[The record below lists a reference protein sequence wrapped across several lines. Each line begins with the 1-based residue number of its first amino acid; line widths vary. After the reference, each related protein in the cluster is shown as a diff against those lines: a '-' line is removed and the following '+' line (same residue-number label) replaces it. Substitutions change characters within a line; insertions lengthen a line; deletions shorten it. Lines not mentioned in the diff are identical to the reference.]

1 MSVFSRTL
9 AGVLIAGLSGPA
21 TAHQSFIVLDGGHP
35 SRASAEE
42 LVCPGPDKELRCPGY
57 QRRISYITCDGYFC
71 YETAQPVGG
80 GPAPQHALNVASVAT
95 NQIASSVQPA
105 DAQYRIFFAQTLGLP
120 GVERWVPLVDWL
132 LQDQQ
137 GLSRA
142 QRLGVR
148 AINMSMGDATVSCG
162 TPVYSAALANL
173 ASKGVRLFNATGNT
187 SANGF
192 SRGSQPF
199 PNGFYFLSGQNM
211 CNNHVVSVGMTSFLQ
226 ECIDSSGILQTDQDG
241 GRCTHYPVFYKAAH
255 AANTSFIANG
265 CLSETQCGLHEQEI
279 GTSFASPRVAGAVVA
294 ALLRNPLA
302 TTDTAVNR
310 LDTVAEV
317 GTYLVST
324 APTSNP
330 HHGQSIPFK
339 RLGDSQFANVAQTIC
354 SNTVVTPKEGF
365 WFNPNRSGTGVNVH
379 IHGSHMSGTWFT
391 YDGNGH
397 PVWYQFSGLRSTCG
411 NHFSGPVSLSTL
423 TGGVHTQ
430 SAVGYATIA
439 FFGSTSS
446 RFDWELHVGSQRY
459 RGSEQFSHLSWAGGA
474 AGSPELTGLWAAPG
488 ESGWGYSISSFGNVH
503 APVLFI
509 YTPSGQPR
517 WLTAEGQSAVGGNVV
532 FPLYYIT
539 HTNLCPWC
547 LGPSEGQ
554 PHAVGSMTH
563 HVSGNQVSVSV
574 SSPSSSPPGQLSW
587 SRQFTPVVRL

>member
-1 MSVFSRTL
+1 MDGDAGRIVAVDRAKVHPLRGGSPEQSKGRPGTGSGAARTLASPRMDSARPCHRSEAQRPASINGSVPQSPLTPDRAPSTSGSQPLPARALADRFGREDDHSTVGVRPDRFDPSCDVRRDCCTQVGMVYASAHRNIVAIDLLVLLSSNSRLIWRSNMSVFSRTL
-9 AGVLIAGLSGPA
+9 AGALIAGLSGPA

-192 SRGSQPF
+192 SRGSQLF

-211 CNNHVVSVGMTSFLQ
+211 CGFRRSRPPIPTQ
-226 ECIDSSGILQTDQDG
+226 A
-241 GRCTHYPVFYKAAH
+241 GRGFRRM
-255 AANTSFIANG
+255 S
-265 CLSETQCGLHEQEI
+265 
-279 GTSFASPRVAGAVVA
+279 
-294 ALLRNPLA
+294 A
-302 TTDTAVNR
+302 TPA
-310 LDTVAEV
+310 
-317 GTYLVST
+317 
-324 APTSNP
+324 
-330 HHGQSIPFK
+330 
-339 RLGDSQFANVAQTIC
+339 
-354 SNTVVTPKEGF
+354 
-365 WFNPNRSGTGVNVH
+365 
-379 IHGSHMSGTWFT
+379 
-391 YDGNGH
+391 
-397 PVWYQFSGLRSTCG
+397 
-411 NHFSGPVSLSTL
+411 
-423 TGGVHTQ
+423 
-430 SAVGYATIA
+430 
-439 FFGSTSS
+439 
-446 RFDWELHVGSQRY
+446 
-459 RGSEQFSHLSWAGGA
+459 
-474 AGSPELTGLWAAPG
+474 
-488 ESGWGYSISSFGNVH
+488 
-503 APVLFI
+503 
-509 YTPSGQPR
+509 
-517 WLTAEGQSAVGGNVV
+517 
-532 FPLYYIT
+532 
-539 HTNLCPWC
+539 
-547 LGPSEGQ
+547 
-554 PHAVGSMTH
+554 
-563 HVSGNQVSVSV
+563 
-574 SSPSSSPPGQLSW
+574 
-587 SRQFTPVVRL
+587 